1 MEIVKKAWGREV
13 IFANN
18 DMYCGKLLIHDK
30 AGSKGSMH
38 FHMNKHETFYVQK
51 GSFRIH
57 FIDTDNANMLSVILR
72 EEETWVNKPGA
83 VHQIEALEDD
93 SIIIEVSTHHE
104 DSDSYRVLP
113 GDGQ

>member
-1 MEIVKKAWGREV
+1 MQIVNKKWGREV

-38 FHMNKHETFYVQK
+38 FHMKKHETFFVQQGLFK
-51 GSFRIH
+51 IH
-57 FIDTDNANMLSVILR
+57 SIDTSTAKINTVLLKKGD
-72 EEETWVNKPGA
+72 TWVNEPGQP
-83 VHQIEALEDD
+83 HQIEAMEDN
-93 SIIIEVSTHHE
+93 SIIFEVSTHHE
-104 DSDSYRVLP
+104 DNDSYRVMP

>member
-18 DMYCGKLLIHDK
+18 DKYCGKLLILDK

-38 FHMNKHETFYVQK
+38 FHMKKHETFYVQK
-51 GSFRIH
+51 GLFRIH
-57 FIDTDNANMLSVILR
+57 MIDTENAARHSYIR
-72 EEETWVNKPGA
+72 KEGETWVNEPGSP
-83 VHQIEALEDD
+83 HQIEALEDN
-93 SIIIEVSTHHE
+93 SILIEVSTTHY
-104 DSDSYRVLP
+104 DSDSYRVMM